1 MKYIFTMIITLF
13 VMAVQVEAIDQCE
26 KYHNKGA
33 AAYEQG
39 LRAAKNGQLDSTL
52 TYLDRASD
60 YYINAKYECQ
70 NGEATYGKPI
80 KQLAKRRSIISNKIK
95 ERELKRNIIHEMTV
109 IEQENRIA
117 EYEADM
123 NKTVEIHKKTL
134 DDLITELQD
143 ESIDKETF
151 KKGLEPII
159 KEIMLKSFSTFMSNP

>member
-1 MKYIFTMIITLF
+1 MKYIFTMILTLF
-13 VMAVQVEAIDQCE
+13 VMVVQVEAIDQCT

-80 KQLAKRRSIISNKIK
+80 KQLAKRRSIISKKIK
-95 ERELKRNIIHEMTV
+95 ERDLKRKAVPEMMV
-109 IEQENRIA
+109 IEQENRIT
-117 EYEADM
+117 EYEDDM
-123 NKTVEIHKKTL
+123 NKTVEIFNKTL
-134 DDLITELQD
+134 DDLITELQAGR
-143 ESIDKETF
+143 IDKETF
-151 KKGLEPII
+151 EKGLEPII